1 MGPAVWTAAAVL
13 GALLSRAGAEGPP
26 PVKAWTQGDF
36 TLRYQ
41 LAKDGDGFRARGV
54 RVLVR
59 NRTHYAAA
67 PTPKLVHHEA
77 VHRRIN
83 QLGAREIQARL
94 ADYQAGR
101 AFTLLQADRAFRS
114 EFRRRLREV
123 EELHRAWD
131 ATHKIFEAGLAE
143 PAETFYP

>member
-1 MGPAVWTAAAVL
+1 M
-13 GALLSRAGAEGPP
+13 
-26 PVKAWTQGDF
+26 
-36 TLRYQ
+36 
-41 LAKDGDGFRARGV
+41 AKDGGGFRARGV
-54 RVLVR
+54 QVLVS

-83 QLGAREIQARL
+83 QLGAREVQDRL
-94 ADYQAGR
+94 AEYR
-101 AFTLLQADRAFRS
+101 ADGAASPLQADRAFRS
-114 EFRRRLREV
+114 EFRRRLRDV

-131 ATHKIFEAGLAE
+131 ATHKISDAGLAE

>member
-1 MGPAVWTAAAVL
+1 M
-13 GALLSRAGAEGPP
+13 
-26 PVKAWTQGDF
+26 
-36 TLRYQ
+36 
-41 LAKDGDGFRARGV
+41 AKDGDGFRARGV

-94 ADYQAGR
+94 ADCR
-101 AFTLLQADRAFRS
+101 ADGATPLQADRAFRS

-131 ATHKIFEAGLAE
+131 ATHKISEAGLAE
-143 PAETFYP
+143 AAETFYP